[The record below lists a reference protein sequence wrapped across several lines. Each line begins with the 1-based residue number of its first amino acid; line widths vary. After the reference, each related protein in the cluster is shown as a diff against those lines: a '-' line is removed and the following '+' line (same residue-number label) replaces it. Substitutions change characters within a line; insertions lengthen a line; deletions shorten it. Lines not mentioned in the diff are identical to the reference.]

1 MDLFPHE
8 FFESDSDIDDYD
20 WNELS
25 KEQKKAAETLGY
37 TKKVCT
43 GNVLSYTT
51 WLWTF
56 FYTGL
61 FRFDWQ
67 IWDRGGKAPT
77 EDLDWDELSKEQQE
91 AAKVLGYNKEKWDS
105 DD

>member
-1 MDLFPHE
+1 M
-8 FFESDSDIDDYD
+8 
-20 WNELS
+20 
-25 KEQKKAAETLGY
+25 
-37 TKKVCT
+37 
-43 GNVLSYTT
+43 NVFTSI
-51 WLWTF
+51 F
-56 FYTGL
+56 H
-61 FRFDWQ
+61 FDWQ

>member
-1 MDLFPHE
+1 MNFSKVIPISTTTTGMTFPK
-8 FFESDSDIDDYD
+8 
-20 WNELS
+20 S
-25 KEQKKAAETLGY
+25 KRRQPRLLDTQRRYVQEMSSRTLLGY
-37 TKKVCT
+37 K
-43 GNVLSYTT
+43 L
-51 WLWTF
+51 F

-67 IWDRGGKAPT
+67 IWDRDGKAPT

>member
-8 FFESDSDIDDYD
+8 FFKSDSDIDDYD

-43 GNVLSYTT
+43 GNVLSYST
-51 WLWTF
+51 WL
-56 FYTGL
+56 
-61 FRFDWQ
+61 
-67 IWDRGGKAPT
+67 
-77 EDLDWDELSKEQQE
+77 
-91 AAKVLGYNKEKWDS
+91 
-105 DD
+105 